1 MKLEKLRGKNGLILE
16 YSERNT
22 ARIKKS
28 ISIKKRNSA
37 YIFDRIT
44 VKLNSFFPINS
55 NSRTSIDFWRTQDKP
70 NLINAVHK

>member
-28 ISIKKRNSA
+28 ISIKK
-37 YIFDRIT
+37 
-44 VKLNSFFPINS
+44 KE
-55 NSRTSIDFWRTQDKP
+55 TQP
-70 NLINAVHK
+70 TFLIELL